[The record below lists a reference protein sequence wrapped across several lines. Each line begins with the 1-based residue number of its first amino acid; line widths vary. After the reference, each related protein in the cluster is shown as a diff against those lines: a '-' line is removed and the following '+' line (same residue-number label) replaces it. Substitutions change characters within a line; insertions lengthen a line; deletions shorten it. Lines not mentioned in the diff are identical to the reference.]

1 MVYRSLG
8 LECTQEDLWP
18 AVAAG
23 ARNARTRLI
32 GVDALERGFDA
43 LIVRARA
50 PWEVLG
56 VCVRDSIRA
65 ILNHRIARESSLGHY
80 TVLTGVEDVRAVV
93 HDPKFGP
100 ARHLDRALL
109 LQLWQPRGHGSEVTG
124 RVLVA
129 IARRDRSGDASCP
142 RCRAPIPESARCGR
156 CDATIRLRPA
166 AILGCTAEDCD
177 GRLWDVLFC
186 PRCDGLWCPI
196 ATAPDRP
203 T

>member
-1 MVYRSLG
+1 MVESELAAVPYERQQDVDGNRRCGAAALCMVYRSLG

-65 ILNHRIARESSLGHY
+65 ILNHRIA
-80 TVLTGVEDVRAVV
+80 
-93 HDPKFGP
+93 
-100 ARHLDRALL
+100 
-109 LQLWQPRGHGSEVTG
+109 
-124 RVLVA
+124 
-129 IARRDRSGDASCP
+129 
-142 RCRAPIPESARCGR
+142 
-156 CDATIRLRPA
+156 
-166 AILGCTAEDCD
+166 
-177 GRLWDVLFC
+177 
-186 PRCDGLWCPI
+186 
-196 ATAPDRP
+196 
-203 T
+203 